1 VAEATSAAATSGA
14 ETSAGSDIPA
24 YVISEVEILDETV
37 ADQYRALAA
46 ASIDEY
52 RGRYLVRGATPDAVE
67 GDVAPQRRL
76 VIVEFPDMDVA
87 RQWYASESYA
97 QALALRD
104 SALTRRLLFVE
115 GL

>member
-1 VAEATSAAATSGA
+1 VGTSAAG
-14 ETSAGSDIPA
+14 TSAGSDISA
-24 YVISEVEILDETV
+24 YVISEVEILDEAA

-97 QALALRD
+97 HALALRD
-104 SALTRRLLFVE
+104 TALTRRLLFVE
-115 GL
+115 GM